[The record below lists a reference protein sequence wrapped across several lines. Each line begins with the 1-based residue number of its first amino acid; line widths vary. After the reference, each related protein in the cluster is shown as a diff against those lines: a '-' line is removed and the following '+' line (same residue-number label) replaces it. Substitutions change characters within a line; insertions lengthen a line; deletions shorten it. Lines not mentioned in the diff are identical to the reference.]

1 MRYLLS
7 LLFIFSTSLSANTLL
22 VLGDSLSAAY
32 GIPPEQGW
40 VALLEQRLPAEDF
53 QIINASV
60 SGETTSGGLT
70 RLPALLSRHEPDLLL
85 LQLGANDALRGLPL
99 QVIRSNL
106 DALVEQARQAGT
118 EVLLIGIRIPP
129 NYGPQYTESFFNLYA
144 EIADQY
150 ALPRVPFL
158 LENVALDWNLMQSD
172 GLHPNADAQPLILD
186 NVWLHL
192 EPLLFGGE

>member
-53 QIINASV
+53 QVINASV

>member
-53 QIINASV
+53 QVINASV

-192 EPLLFGGE
+192 EPLLFGSE